1 MGKLRRPVEPRVYLA
16 LVGDDPTPHLY
27 KSKDPRLVK
36 RHILDSMVPPDIV
49 VRVPTTEEAMGLA
62 VDGVEVVDLT
72 PKPEPARED
81 MLTGVPAMPKH
92 GEGGGSPF
100 VHASEDVIIPDAAP
114 SGASALSDELDRC
127 PAGFRCENHDCDLDH
142 NWDRP
147 AAQLDDPG
155 VDQPRLAP
163 GESLDADG
171 EVISDDADLMEQ
183 PAVVTEDDDCPI

>member
-92 GEGGGSPF
+92 GEGGGGRLPF
-100 VHASEDVIIPDAAP
+100 RPCLGGCNNPRCCTVRCFGII
-114 SGASALSDELDRC
+114 G
-127 PAGFRCENHDCDLDH
+127 
-142 NWDRP
+142 
-147 AAQLDDPG
+147 
-155 VDQPRLAP
+155 
-163 GESLDADG
+163 
-171 EVISDDADLMEQ
+171 
-183 PAVVTEDDDCPI
+183 